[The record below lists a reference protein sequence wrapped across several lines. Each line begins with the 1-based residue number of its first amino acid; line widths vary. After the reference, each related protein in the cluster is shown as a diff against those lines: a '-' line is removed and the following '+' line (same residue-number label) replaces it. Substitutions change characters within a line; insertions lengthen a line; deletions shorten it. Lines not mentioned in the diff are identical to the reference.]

1 MTQQFGHQNDVS
13 RSVSGKELDD
23 VKDVTGSVSGIFG
36 IDSLGLFGSEAVV
49 IRNPEGAVSG
59 STFF

>member
-13 RSVSGKELDD
+13 SVSGKELDD

-36 IDSLGLFGSEAVV
+36 IDSLGLFGSEAGGTDAKTALKMASA
-49 IRNPEGAVSG
+49 P
-59 STFF
+59 

>member
-23 VKDVTGSVSGIFG
+23 KDVTGSVSGIFG
-36 IDSLGLFGSEAVV
+36 IDSLGLFGSEAGGTDAKTALKMASA
-49 IRNPEGAVSG
+49 P
-59 STFF
+59 

>member
-36 IDSLGLFGSEAVV
+36 IDSLGLFGS
-49 IRNPEGAVSG
+49 
-59 STFF
+59 

>member
-36 IDSLGLFGSEAVV
+36 IDSLGLFGSEA
-49 IRNPEGAVSG
+49 GGTDAKTALKMAS
-59 STFF
+59 SH

>member
-36 IDSLGLFGSEAVV
+36 IDSLGLFGSEA
-49 IRNPEGAVSG
+49 GGMDAKLH
-59 STFF
+59 

>member
-36 IDSLGLFGSEAVV
+36 IEVKQVEWMQKLH
-49 IRNPEGAVSG
+49 
-59 STFF
+59 